1 MTADAAGAIQ
11 DGEQARRLRAAQ
23 RLLAIREAKDDLIEF
38 TRVTMPHP
46 SDPDDPTKSRYDAQY
61 FHRALAKALEEV
73 ETGRLKRLIITFPPR
88 HGKSELTSKRFL
100 AWYMGRDP
108 YRHVALGTYNQ
119 TFADDYG
126 RAVRT
131 IMNQTAYAQVFPN
144 VELKRDS
151 QAADRMETK
160 QGGALYFVGRGGSIT
175 GRGANLI
182 IIDDPLK
189 NSEEAD
195 SANTREDLWQW
206 FLNDIMSRFMDDQ
219 GQAIVIQTRWHEDDL
234 VGRLTD
240 PKNTNYNAERAAE
253 WKIINIPAIA
263 EENDLLGRPV
273 GAPLWPSRFGLP
285 YLLNFKRDNPRGFN
299 ALYQQRP
306 TAEEGEF
313 FKAENFQLYGPAD
326 VPALDK
332 MRVYMASDHAV
343 AEKQNNDRTCILV
356 VGVDVNDNIW
366 VLDAYW
372 RRAATDV
379 VVEKLIDLIQKWKP
393 ITWWAEDDHI
403 TKSIGP
409 FLRKRMRERKVYLS
423 HSKVPSYTDKQKK
436 AQAIQGRMSMNMV
449 FFPKLASWTQ
459 DAKDELLKFPH
470 GTHDDFA
477 DALSTVGR
485 GLGTMIAPPKPKT
498 EHTGPRVGSFGWVK
512 EAAKL
517 RARDEKRR
525 INMASM

>member
-1 MTADAAGAIQ
+1 MNHTLLVSDH
-11 DGEQARRLRAAQ
+11 ARRLRAAE
-23 RLLAIREAKDDLIEF
+23 RLLALKEAKDDLIQF

-46 SDPDDPTKSRYDAQY
+46 SDPDDPNLSRYDAQY
-61 FHRALAKALEEV
+61 FHKALAAALQEV
-73 ETGRLKRLIITFPPR
+73 EKGVIKRLIITFPPR

-131 IMNQTAYAQVFPN
+131 IMNQTAYGQIFPN
-144 VELKRDS
+144 VELKRES

-240 PKNTNYNAERAAE
+240 PKNSNYNAERAAA

-263 EENDLLGRPV
+263 EENDTLGRKP
-273 GAPLWPSRFGLP
+273 GEPLWPSRFGLQ
-285 YLLNFKRDNPRGFN
+285 YLLDFKRDNPRGFN

-313 FKAENFQLYGPAD
+313 FKAENFQTYGPEEL
-326 VPALDK
+326 PDK
-332 MRVYMASDHAV
+332 AKLRIYMASDHAV
-343 AEKQNNDRTCILV
+343 AEKQHNDKTCILV

-366 VLDAYW
+366 LLDCYW
-372 RRAATDV
+372 KRAATDI
-379 VVEKLIDLIQKWKP
+379 VVEKLIDMIEKWKP
-393 ITWWAEDDHI
+393 IYWWAEEDHI

-423 HSKVPSYTDKQKK
+423 HSKVPSYTDKLKK
-436 AQAIQGRMSMNMV
+436 AQAIQGRTAMNMV
-449 FFPKLASWTQ
+449 FYPRIAPWRE
-459 DAKDELLKFPH
+459 DAKDEMLKFPH
-470 GTHDDFA
+470 GTHDDFV
-477 DALSTVGR
+477 DALSTIGR
-485 GLGTMIAPPKPKT
+485 GLGSMFAPAKPATEDKGPK
-498 EHTGPRVGSFGWVK
+498 VGSFGWLK
-512 EAAKL
+512 KSAKDRT
-517 RARDEKRR
+517 RAEKRR
-525 INMASM
+525 VNMASM